1 MTFATRRA
9 VLAGLSSAAVFGPS
23 AVRAQ
28 ISSSVAPTVGLLRP
42 SAPENPVDNA
52 LVEAFLAGL
61 MEGGYERGK
70 HVHVELRYA
79 HGRLDRLS
87 ALARELAALPVVA
100 MVTSNPYSTRAAR
113 EVTRSVPIIVALDYE
128 TDPVANGWI
137 TTLSRPGGN
146 VTGLFLDQPEMS
158 AKVLQMLKQCVPGL
172 SRVAVLWDEAIARPQ
187 FEATVAAA
195 RSSGLVPSSLR
206 VRGRDDLREAFEAA
220 TRERANGLV
229 VLTSPRF
236 TEARTRAAIV
246 EMALKHRLP
255 GITLFTTFPA
265 FGFLMAYGPDQHDA
279 FRRAASQYV
288 VRILKGTRAGDLP
301 VQRPDKFRFVV
312 NAKTAAMLGLTIP
325 QSVVLQADEMLQ

>member
-1 MTFATRRA
+1 MTLIRRRG
-9 VLAGLSSAAVFGPS
+9 VLAGLASAVVLGPWAVPARSSAVLP
-23 AVRAQ
+23 V
-28 ISSSVAPTVGLLRP
+28 VGLLRP
-42 SAPENPVDNA
+42 NAPDNPVESSHID
-52 LVEAFLAGL
+52 AFLAGL
-61 MEGGYERGK
+61 LEGGFEREK
-70 HVHVELRYA
+70 NVHLELRYA
-79 HGRLDRLS
+79 HGKLDRLS
-87 ALARELAALPVVA
+87 SFARELAAAPVMA
-100 MVTSNPYSTRAAR
+100 IVTANPYSTRAAR

-128 TDPVANGWI
+128 TDPVASGWI

-158 AKVLQMLKQCVPGL
+158 AKVVQMLKQCVPGL
-172 SRVAVLWDEAIARPQ
+172 SRLGVLWDEAIARPQ

-195 RSSGLVPSSLR
+195 RASGLVPSSLR
-206 VRGRDDLREAFEAA
+206 VRRHEDLHEAFDTA

-246 EMALKHRLP
+246 ELALKHRLP

-288 VRILKGTRAGDLP
+288 VRILKGARAGDLP
-301 VQRPDKFRFVV
+301 VQRPDKFNFVV
-312 NAKTAAMLGLTIP
+312 NAKTAMALGLTIP
-325 QSVVLQADEMLQ
+325 PSVLLQADQVLQ

>member
-1 MTFATRRA
+1 MTLATRRA
-9 VLAGLSSAAVFGPS
+9 ILAGLSSAVVSAPA

-28 ISSSVAPTVGLLRP
+28 ISSAVIPIVGLLRP
-42 SAPENPVDNA
+42 SAPENPVDTV
-52 LVEAFLAGL
+52 LVEAFLSGL
-61 MEGGYERGK
+61 LAGGYERGK
-70 HVHVELRYA
+70 NVHVEVRYA
-79 HGRLDRLS
+79 HGRLDRFAS
-87 ALARELAALPVVA
+87 LARELAALPVTA
-100 MVTSNPYSTRAAR
+100 IVTSNPYSTRAAR
-113 EVTRSVPIIVALDYE
+113 DVTRSVPIIVALDYE
-128 TDPVANGWI
+128 TDPVTSGWI

-158 AKVLQMLKQCVPGL
+158 AKVLQMLKQCVPNL

-187 FEATVAAA
+187 FDATVAAA

-206 VRGRDDLREAFEAA
+206 VRRHEDLHEAFGAA

-236 TEARTRAAIV
+236 TEASTRAAIS
-246 EMALKHRLP
+246 ELALKHRLP

-288 VRILKGTRAGDLP
+288 VRILKGARTGDLP

-312 NAKTAAMLGLTIP
+312 NAKTAATLGLSLP
-325 QSVVLQADEMLQ
+325 QSLVLQADEVLQ